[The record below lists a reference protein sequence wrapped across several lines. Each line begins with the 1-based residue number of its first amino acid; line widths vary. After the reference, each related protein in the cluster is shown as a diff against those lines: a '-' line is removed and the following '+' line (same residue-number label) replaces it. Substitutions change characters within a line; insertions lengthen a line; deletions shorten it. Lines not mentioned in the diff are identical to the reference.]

1 MQICEGLL
9 KKNIILFGFLRLLCH
24 NLFRDGVC
32 EHGQTTGHN
41 TQVPQSPFKV
51 FCFFLYVQ
59 LKERIIF
66 KTSSG
71 LLSPVNA
78 VIFPIKISFNLHQ
91 LSSIL
96 MCKKR
101 KEKEKSEFAGETRC
115 QIEKSLWGPVV
126 GWKHFLPA
134 WGAEREER
142 EREGVGPSARMQP
155 ALRTPTNIH
164 VNCSLREINTSCQ
177 CHYLGQ

>member
-1 MQICEGLL
+1 MVFC
-9 KKNIILFGFLRLLCH
+9 GFKGALCH

-96 MCKKR
+96 MCKKKKR
-101 KEKEKSEFAGETRC
+101 KGKQRICRRNQMSDWKVTLRPCCRVKTFPP
-115 QIEKSLWGPVV
+115 SLRGR
-126 GWKHFLPA
+126 
-134 WGAEREER
+134 ERGER
-142 EREGVGPSARMQP
+142 ERGRGAVRQDAACPQDAHKYPCKLQFKRNQYELPMPLSGAVMK
-155 ALRTPTNIH
+155 
-164 VNCSLREINTSCQ
+164 VC
-177 CHYLGQ
+177 